1 MRSAFIKKTLG
12 VATVVS
18 ASFFAQQSLAQSA
31 NCSYSI
37 SNEWNTGATAA
48 ITITNTS
55 TTAINGWT
63 VGWQYAANRLS
74 SSWNATVSGSNP
86 YSATNLN
93 WNGSIQPGQSV
104 SFGFQVD
111 KRGGSA
117 ERPTITGSI
126 CGGATSSTPSSVPAS
141 SVPASSVKSSSSVT
155 VSSVKSS
162 VASSLA
168 TSSVVSGQQCNWYG
182 TLYPLCVN
190 TQSGWGYEN
199 NKSCIARSTCASQPA
214 PYGIVGGSSS
224 APSSIAPS
232 SSSKPLSS
240 SAPSSVAPSS
250 VASSSVPASSSAP
263 SSVAPSSSSVPS
275 SVPASSSAP
284 SSIAMSS
291 SSIRSSSSVA
301 SSVNG
306 VSLKALA
313 DFPIGVA
320 VRAGSEADSILNSS
334 QQKTVLVQHF
344 DQITAENI
352 MKMSYVH
359 PNEMTFSF
367 ANADALVEFARQ
379 NGASVHA
386 HALVWHED
394 YQVPSFMKNY
404 SGDFAAM
411 LKTHVQTI
419 ASHFSGKVVSWDV
432 VNEAI
437 AENSDTSAV
446 NGYRNSVFYQKMGVN
461 FIDQAFIWANEA
473 DPVADLYYNDFNTET
488 NDAKTTRLLALI
500 DGMKTRGVPIDGVGF
515 QMHVLPDWPSIAN
528 IEASFR
534 AVAQRGLKVKI
545 TELDVRVNNK
555 YNSSAPV
562 YTSLTAA
569 AAAAQSERYRQIVA
583 AYLRAVPAAQ
593 RGGITVWGMWDA
605 QSWFAKDPDWPLLF
619 DNSFQPKPALQGFAN
634 GLTGQ

>member
-1 MRSAFIKKTLG
+1 MKSAFNNMLG
-12 VATVVS
+12 ATMILG
-18 ASFFAQQSLAQSA
+18 ASFFAQNTLAQSA

-37 SNEWNTGATAA
+37 SNEWNTGATGA

-63 VGWQYAANRLS
+63 VGWQYATNRLS
-74 SSWNATVSGSNP
+74 GSWNATVSGSNP
-86 YSATNLN
+86 YSASNLS
-93 WNGSIQPGQSV
+93 WNGTIQPGQSV
-104 SFGFQVD
+104 QFGFQVD

-117 ERPTITGSI
+117 ERPVITGSI
-126 CGGATSSTPSSVPAS
+126 CGGTTSSAGASSVATTSSSVVVSSVPVSS
-141 SVPASSVKSSSSVT
+141 SVSSSSSSA
-155 VSSVKSS
+155 VSSSIRSS
-162 VASSLA
+162 VASSA
-168 TSSVVSGQQCNWYG
+168 ITGQQCNWYG
-182 TLYPLCVN
+182 TLYPLCVT

-199 NKSCIARSTCASQPA
+199 NKSCISRATCTSQPA
-214 PYGIVGGSSS
+214 PYGVVGGSSS
-224 APSSIAPS
+224 VASSAALS
-232 SSSKPLSS
+232 SSSISS
-240 SAPSSVAPSS
+240 SSR
-250 VASSSVPASSSAP
+250 
-263 SSVAPSSSSVPS
+263 APSSSSVPS
-275 SVPASSSAP
+275 SSSIPSSSSAPANSSAP
-284 SSIAMSS
+284 SSVAVSS
-291 SSIRSSSSVA
+291 SSVSSSSSVA
-301 SSVNG
+301 SSVSG
-306 VSLKALA
+306 LSLKALA

-320 VRAGSEADSILNSS
+320 VRAGSEADSILNSA

-359 PNEMTFSF
+359 PSETTFSF
-367 ANADALVEFARQ
+367 ANADALIEFARQ

-394 YQVPSFMKNY
+394 YQVPNFMKNY
-404 SGDFAAM
+404 SGDFPAM

-437 AENSDTSAV
+437 AENSDSNAV
-446 NGYRNSVFYQKMGVN
+446 NGFRNSVFYQKMGVN
-461 FIDQAFIWANEA
+461 FIDQAFIWADEA

-488 NDAKTTRLLALI
+488 NDAKTTRMLALV
-500 DGMKTRGVPIDGVGF
+500 DGMKARGVPIDGVGF

-562 YTSLTAA
+562 YTSLTPAA
-569 AAAAQSERYRQIVA
+569 ATMQSERYRQIVA

-619 DNSFQPKPALQGFAN
+619 DNNFQPKPALQGFAN

>member
-1 MRSAFIKKTLG
+1 MQSAFMKKILG
-12 VATVVS
+12 VAAVVG
-18 ASFFAQQSLAQSA
+18 AAFFAQQSLAQSA

-37 SNEWNTGATAA
+37 SNEWNTGVTAA

-55 TTAINGWT
+55 TAAINGWT
-63 VGWQYAANRLS
+63 VGWQYTTNRVS

-86 YSATNLN
+86 YSASNLS
-93 WNGSIQPGQSV
+93 WNSSIQPGQSV

-126 CGGATSSTPSSVPAS
+126 CGGTASSTPSSTPAS
-141 SVPASSVKSSSSVT
+141 SVPASSAKSSSSV
-155 VSSVKSS
+155 VVNSSVKSS
-162 VASSLA
+162 VVSSAVASSI
-168 TSSVVSGQQCNWYG
+168 VNGQQCNWYG

-214 PYGIVGGSSS
+214 PYGIVGGGSS
-224 APSSIAPS
+224 A
-232 SSSKPLSS
+232 LSS
-240 SAPSSVAPSS
+240 V
-250 VASSSVPASSSAP
+250 VASSSRVPSSSSAP
-263 SSVAPSSSSVPS
+263 SSVAPSSSSKPV
-275 SVPASSSAP
+275 SSSAP
-284 SSIAMSS
+284 SSVASSSVPSSVPTSSSAPSSVAVSS
-291 SSIRSSSSVA
+291 SSVRSSSSVA

-320 VRAGSEADSILNSS
+320 VRAGSEADSILNSA

-359 PNEMTFSF
+359 PNETTFSF

-394 YQVPSFMKNY
+394 YQVPSFMKSY

-569 AAAAQSERYRQIVA
+569 AAATQSERYRQIVA

>member
-1 MRSAFIKKTLG
+1 MSLSFNKLPFNKLLNAAMILG
-12 VATVVS
+12 
-18 ASFFAQQSLAQSA
+18 ASFVAQASLAQSA

-37 SNEWNTGATAA
+37 SNEWNTGATGA

-55 TTAINGWT
+55 TAAINGWT
-63 VGWQYAANRLS
+63 VGWQYATNRLS
-74 SSWNATVSGSNP
+74 GSWNANVSGSNP
-86 YSATNLN
+86 YSASNLS
-93 WNGSIQPGQSV
+93 WNAAIQPGQSV
-104 SFGFQVD
+104 SFGFQID

-117 ERPTITGSI
+117 ERPVITGSI
-126 CGGATSSTPSSVPAS
+126 CGGVA
-141 SVPASSVKSSSSVT
+141 
-155 VSSVKSS
+155 SS
-162 VASSLA
+162 VASSIA
-168 TSSVVSGQQCNWYG
+168 TSSSSISSVASSAPSSVSSSSSSITVSSSVASSIAAGQQCNWYG
-182 TLYPLCVN
+182 TLYPLCVT

-199 NKSCIARSTCASQPA
+199 NKSCISRATCTSQPA
-214 PYGIVGGSSS
+214 PYGVVGASSS
-224 APSSIAPS
+224 SSSLAVSSSSVSISSIAPS
-232 SSSKPLSS
+232 SSS
-240 SAPSSVAPSS
+240 
-250 VASSSVPASSSAP
+250 SSSVSS
-263 SSVAPSSSSVPS
+263 
-275 SVPASSSAP
+275 
-284 SSIAMSS
+284 
-291 SSIRSSSSVA
+291 SSSSVA
-301 SSVNG
+301 SSSFSSISSASSSSVSSVNG
-306 VSLKALA
+306 LSLKALA

-320 VRAGSEADSILNSS
+320 VRAGSEADSILNSN
-334 QQKTVLVQHF
+334 QQKAVLAQHF

-359 PNEMTFSF
+359 PSETTFSF
-367 ANADALVEFARQ
+367 SNADALIEFARQ
-379 NGASVHA
+379 NGASVHG
-386 HALVWHED
+386 HALIWHED

-404 SGDFAAM
+404 TGDFSAM
-411 LKTHVQTI
+411 LKTHVQTV
-419 ASHFSGKVVSWDV
+419 AAHFSGKVVSWDV

-437 AENSDTSAV
+437 AENSDGSAV
-446 NGYRNSVFYQKMGVN
+446 NGFRNSVFYQKMGVN
-461 FIDQAFIWANEA
+461 FIDQAFIWADEA

-500 DGMKTRGVPIDGVGF
+500 DGMKSRGVPIDGVGF

-562 YTSLTAA
+562 YTSLTPAA
-569 AAAAQSERYRQIVA
+569 AATQSERYRQIVA

-619 DNSFQPKPALQGFAN
+619 DNSFQAKPALQGFAN